1 MARLVVFDMDGVLT
15 DTESSWVFVHKYFKV
30 DNENSLNA
38 YLRGELTDLEFI
50 RSDIGLWKG
59 KDPGISRS
67 RIERILRGVP
77 LMPGATDVMAR
88 LRAKG
93 IKTAVVSAGID
104 LLAERIV
111 SELGMDYQLAN
122 GLVADSQGRLT
133 GDGILRVSLKNK
145 GDAVEEVGK
154 RFGVER
160 LDIVTVGNS
169 RYDIPMF
176 DKSGKGIAFR
186 PSDDR
191 IREMADAVV
200 ELGDL
205 TGIMKHI

>member
-50 RSDIGLWKG
+50 RSDISLWKG